1 MSRAISVTALVACC
15 LASLGGPA
23 GAQIPVDIV
32 AGPTIATVSTDAY
45 DTSSKVGFFV
55 AAGTAFPL
63 SETLFVSPYVGYV
76 QKGTEFDDG
85 TNGSYD
91 YIEIPVFLGTQIPLN
106 ERWAL
111 GISAG
116 PQVAFNVSCD
126 EDGYD
131 CSQYEDFKGTE
142 FGIVGGVGLGVP
154 ISEAHVLSFGGTY
167 DFGLTDIFSSEDD
180 FSYKNRVLYL
190 WVSFGSMIGG

>member
-1 MSRAISVTALVACC
+1 MFKAITTTLLLACALG
-15 LASLGGPA
+15 SLIEPV

-32 AGPTIATVSTDAY
+32 AGPTISTVSTDAY
-45 DTSSKVGFFV
+45 DTKSKVGIFV

-63 SETLFVSPYVGYV
+63 SEKLFVSPYVGYV

-85 TNGSYD
+85 TSGSYD

-106 ERWAL
+106 ERWSL

-116 PQVAFNVSCD
+116 PQVAFNVRCD

-131 CSQYEDFKGTE
+131 CSQYEDFKRTE
-142 FGIVGGVGLGVP
+142 FGVIGGVGVGFPL
-154 ISEAHVLSFGGTY
+154 SEAHVLSFGGTY
-167 DFGLTDIFSSEDD
+167 DLGLTDVFSSEGD